1 MDWQFST
8 RTSFQTAAQRTSSF
22 PHAIPC
28 SHHSTTDA
36 PLIGTG
42 HFGTVKNSL
51 ALEMIYWF
59 KDYYS
64 FYNLISLP
72 IPPSLLP
79 PEPYIQINHKYSNN
93 GDTRNGTHS
102 PPHPSGAVPSHA
114 QDFGAKVTQLQR
126 SPKSRNKATNNSQTV
141 RLLDSEHHDVSSI
154 GSFSMNG
161 DIGISSDDPY
171 FKYAYRKPFILQL
184 SKFRQKIIFR

>member
-1 MDWQFST
+1 M
-8 RTSFQTAAQRTSSF
+8 
-22 PHAIPC
+22 
-28 SHHSTTDA
+28 
-36 PLIGTG
+36 
-42 HFGTVKNSL
+42 
-51 ALEMIYWF
+51 F
-59 KDYYS
+59 KLVNITIFIV

-161 DIGISSDDPY
+161 DIGISSDD
-171 FKYAYRKPFILQL
+171 
-184 SKFRQKIIFR
+184 